1 MYTVNNFNT
10 VFLCIQKYLCHFKFR
25 FTSNF
30 TWSIIGPF
38 VEFWKSPL
46 IASYISLFTL
56 NACLQVQHNMS
67 LLRGYLWSEYSWL
80 YLQSSHPSN
89 QKACH
94 NSKFCNLHTH
104 NLCTNTFAVYETKIK
119 LYFIDFTTT
128 TFVGL
133 ETKVKPNLEFKRLFC
148 SNV

>member
-10 VFLCIQKYLCHFKFR
+10 VFVCIQKYLCHFKFR

-56 NACLQVQHNMS
+56 NACLQVQYNMS
-67 LLRGYLWSEYSWL
+67 LRGYSLWSEYSWL

-94 NSKFCNLHTH
+94 NSKFFNFSSLMLLQIRNMRRHSLRVFH
-104 NLCTNTFAVYETKIK
+104 WHRHSLQLLVALI
-119 LYFIDFTTT
+119 
-128 TFVGL
+128 
-133 ETKVKPNLEFKRLFC
+133 
-148 SNV
+148 SNWKDYHHCYD